1 MGGLLNAID
10 LDQRLSWKLQSMFAV
25 EEVEEFEKVEKV
37 EKVEEVE
44 RGKAMWEGKRSPSL
58 HSQER
63 WIASLHRVE
72 PDLLP

>member
-1 MGGLLNAID
+1 
-10 LDQRLSWKLQSMFAV
+10 MFAV
-25 EEVEEFEKVEKV
+25 EKVEEVEKV

-58 HSQER
+58 HSRER